1 MQFNRYARRE
11 FITLVGGAAAWPHT
25 LAAQGIDRVRRIGV
39 LMDFAANDPQ
49 AQSNVAALQGGL
61 YKLGWSQGGNLGI
74 DYRWARGDAVLVWK
88 FAKELVE
95 LRPDVIVAHSS
106 PVVTTLLGET
116 RNIPIVFVS
125 ISDPVGEG
133 FVASF
138 AHPGGNVTGFTNFE
152 SSMTGKWV
160 ELLKDIAPE
169 ITRVGFLF
177 NPQTTAGGGSYFLRP
192 IDAAA
197 SAFKVKAAM
206 ALVHDDDE
214 IEAAF
219 ADLASEPGGG
229 AVLLPDIFTA
239 AHHQR
244 VIALAER
251 YRVPT
256 VYSYRFMAEEG
267 GLISYGVDLD
277 NLFERAASYI
287 DRILK
292 GTNSADL
299 PVQAPTKFELAI
311 NRKTARALGLTIPAT
326 LLAVADEVI
335 E

>member
-1 MQFNRYARRE
+1 MRRRE
-11 FITLVGGAAAWPHT
+11 FITLIGGTAAWPHI
-25 LAAQGIDRVRRIGV
+25 LAAQGIDRSRRIGV

-49 AQSNVAALQGGL
+49 AQSNVEALQRGL

-74 DYRWARGDAVLVWK
+74 DYRWSRGDAVLVWK

-95 LRPDVIVAHSS
+95 LRPDVILAHSS

-138 AHPGGNVTGFTNFE
+138 ARPGGNVTGFTNFE

-169 ITRVGFLF
+169 LTRVAFLF
-177 NPQTTAGGGSYFLRP
+177 NPQMAAGGGSYFLRP

-197 SAFKVKAAM
+197 STLKVKSVM

-219 ADLASEPGGG
+219 AALAREPGSG
-229 AVLLPDIFTA
+229 AVLLPDIFTV
-239 AHHQR
+239 AHYQR
-244 VIALAER
+244 VIALAES

-256 VYSYRFMAEEG
+256 VYSYRFMVERG
-267 GLISYGVDLD
+267 GLISYGVDID
-277 NLFERAASYI
+277 NLFERAATYV

-292 GTNSADL
+292 GAKPADL
-299 PVQAPTKFELAI
+299 PVQAPTKFELVI
-311 NRKTARALGLTIPAT
+311 NQKTAKALGFTVPGT
-326 LLAVADEVI
+326 LIARAEDVI

>member
-1 MQFNRYARRE
+1 MQFDQLKRRE
-11 FITLVGGAAAWPHT
+11 FISLLGGAAAWPV
-25 LAAQGIDRVRRIGV
+25 AAQAQQLERVRRIGV
-39 LMDFAANDPQ
+39 LMELAASDLQ
-49 AQSNVAALQGGL
+49 ARSNVAALQRGL
-61 YKLGWSQGGNLGI
+61 HGLGWREGSNLGI
-74 DYRWARGDAVLVWK
+74 EYRWAPDDPVLVWK

-95 LRPDVIVAHSS
+95 LRCDVIVAHSS
-106 PVVTTLLGET
+106 PVVATLLGQT

-125 ISDPVGEG
+125 ISDPIGEG

-138 AHPGGNVTGFTNFE
+138 ARPGGNVTGFTNFE

-169 ITRVGFLF
+169 LTRVAFLF
-177 NPQTTAGGGSYFLRP
+177 NPQMAAGGGSYFLRP

-197 SAFKVKAAM
+197 STLKVKSVM

-219 ADLASEPGGG
+219 AALAREPGSG
-229 AVLLPDIFTA
+229 AVLLPDIFTV
-239 AHHQR
+239 AHYQR
-244 VIALAER
+244 VIALAES

-256 VYSYRFMAEEG
+256 VYSYRFMVERG
-267 GLISYGVDLD
+267 GLISYGVDID
-277 NLFERAASYI
+277 NLFERAATYV

-292 GTNSADL
+292 GAKPADL
-299 PVQAPTKFELAI
+299 PVQAPTKFELVI
-311 NRKTARALGLTIPAT
+311 NQKTAKALGFTVPDT
-326 LLAVADEVI
+326 LIARAEDVI

>member
-1 MQFNRYARRE
+1 
-11 FITLVGGAAAWPHT
+11 
-25 LAAQGIDRVRRIGV
+25 
-39 LMDFAANDPQ
+39 MDSAANDPQ
-49 AQSNVAALQGGL
+49 AQSNVAALEQAL
-61 YKLGWSQGGNLGI
+61 SKLGWSRGGNLGI
-74 DYRWARGDAVLVWK
+74 DYRWSGGDAVLVWK

-95 LRPDVIVAHSS
+95 LRPDAIVADSS
-106 PVVTTLLGET
+106 PAVTTLLGET

-160 ELLKDIAPE
+160 ELLKDTAPK

-177 NPQTTAGGGSYFLRP
+177 NPQATAGGGSYFLRP

-206 ALVHDDDE
+206 ALVHDDNE

-219 ADLASEPGGG
+219 ADLASDSSAG
-229 AVLLPDIFTA
+229 AVLLPDIFTV

-244 VIALAER
+244 VISLAER

-256 VYSYRFMAEEG
+256 VYGYHFMAEEG
-267 GLISYGVDLD
+267 GLISYGVDLN
-277 NLFERAASYI
+277 NLFERAAGYI
-287 DRILK
+287 DRMLK
-292 GTNSADL
+292 GVNPADL

-311 NRKTARALGLTIPAT
+311 NRKTARSLGLTIPPT
-326 LLAVADEVI
+326 LLAIADVVI